1 MNMRGEERRKKRVE
15 AVVWEAGC
23 LEADIFRTGIIN
35 RTQAH
40 FLSFCTHTH

>member
-1 MNMRGEERRKKRVE
+1 MSEEKTRENEYARRKRRKKRVV

-35 RTQAH
+35 RT
-40 FLSFCTHTH
+40 